1 MTQIQMVG
9 STAIWRIILLHTAML
24 SLHIS
29 VVNFNVQPSI
39 NKYQVVI
46 TLLSA
51 KKKFTILHSARN
63 AIGSIYPY
71 NLSFD
76 PSVLCP
82 PISVYNSNTCT
93 GQWCKNC
100 YSSKSSRFSLPTTR
114 LMPLVLHSI
123 LQCIFIMLKDTKIS
137 YSAQWLGGE
146 TWSWIWL
153 EFLLTSWLSHAPSN
167 RWDTC
172 PSSSHMLLF
181 GYGVPLCQGIK
192 LGFTKTSVY
201 K

>member
-1 MTQIQMVG
+1 MVG

-82 PISVYNSNTCT
+82 PISVYNSNTYT

-100 YSSKSSRFSLPTTR
+100 YSSKSSRFSLQLP
-114 LMPLVLHSI
+114 
-123 LQCIFIMLKDTKIS
+123 
-137 YSAQWLGGE
+137 G
-146 TWSWIWL
+146 
-153 EFLLTSWLSHAPSN
+153 
-167 RWDTC
+167 
-172 PSSSHMLLF
+172 
-181 GYGVPLCQGIK
+181 LCSQYCTA
-192 LGFTKTSVY
+192 FYSVY
-201 K
+201 LLCSRTQKSLILHNDLQVKPEAGSGWSSC